1 MGPRDMALP
10 CQRCHERLQ
19 LMGFFNFVV
28 DMLSDLARP
37 PITAIIEDG
46 MAANDTN
53 GPTIAIIKLR
63 QGRPCGVKI
72 DQRRRGRVS
81 DG

>member
-1 MGPRDMALP
+1 
-10 CQRCHERLQ
+10 
-19 LMGFFNFVV
+19 MGFFSLVV

-37 PITAIIEDG
+37 TIRAIIEDG
-46 MAANDTN
+46 MAANGTN

-63 QGRPCGVKI
+63 QGRSCGVKI
-72 DQRRRGRVS
+72 DQRRGGRVA